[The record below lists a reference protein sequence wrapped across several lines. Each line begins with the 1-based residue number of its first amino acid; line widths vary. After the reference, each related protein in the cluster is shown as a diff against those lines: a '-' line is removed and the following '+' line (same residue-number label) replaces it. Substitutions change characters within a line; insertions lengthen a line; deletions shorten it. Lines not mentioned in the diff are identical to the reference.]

1 MEEDIIVYN
10 GRISSIRK
18 NVDKQYIWFDI
29 GKLEFYIDKDG
40 IVKSNSSFFSARI
53 NRCYENKINIHLND
67 KVTIRGIPKGYVDKR
82 GFRQNYIHV
91 LEYNGISLNIDLEEK
106 FGIDTD
112 GTPLWDGKRC
122 ESILATKKEKDEMD
136 QLIKSITCEANE

>member
-1 MEEDIIVYN
+1 MEEDIIVYS
-10 GRISSIRK
+10 GRISSIRR

-29 GKLEFYIDKDG
+29 GKLEFYTDKDG

-91 LEYNGISLNIDLEEK
+91 LEYSGISLNIDLEEK
-106 FGIDTD
+106 F
-112 GTPLWDGKRC
+112 
-122 ESILATKKEKDEMD
+122 ESILATKEEQDEMD
-136 QLIKSITCEANE
+136 QIIKSITGDANE